1 MLTFLNMLLHYIT
14 LLCMNIEWMKKKW
27 KNKSLR
33 TCFTCMSPG
42 VCLKVVRPRELSL
55 TRLAF
60 EGFNS

>member
-1 MLTFLNMLLHYIT
+1 MKLLYCVLQNYFTI
-14 LLCMNIEWMKKKW
+14 NIKWMKKKW

-55 TRLAF
+55 TRLAL